1 MPGYERRRKIMA
13 INYNALPSEKPAT
26 NGTIIPKGQYVATIE
41 KAEMKQGKDDT
52 KPPYLNIQMDIVD
65 EASGQN
71 MGKLFHI
78 LTESNHPIPMYQLKR
93 LIESLNLPITG
104 EFELK
109 DLVKMIQGKK
119 LLVDIEPEKAEEGK
133 PAARSVVDVFS
144 GQIFYPYVATANP
157 LEDDTFVSG
166 GDDVAPAPTVP
177 TEY

>member
-1 MPGYERRRKIMA
+1 MA

-26 NGTIIPKGQYVATIE
+26 NGSIIPKGQYVALIE

-52 KPPYLNIQMDIVD
+52 KPPYLNMQLDITD
-65 EASGQN
+65 EASGQK

-109 DLVKMIQGKK
+109 DLTKMITGKK

-133 PAARSVVDVFS
+133 AVSRSVIDVFS
-144 GQIFYPYVATANP
+144 GQIFYPYVEATNP
-157 LEDDTFVSG
+157 LEIDTFTGEVETG
-166 GDDVAPAPTVP
+166 PGPDLAVAS
-177 TEY
+177 EY